1 MPWKMKNLENKWL
14 PFSFGILAGI
24 LISGILFIAF
34 LNKNPDSSID
44 VTQLR
49 LIIETQPAFHKDN
62 APDEGKIDINQA
74 TLERLIELP
83 GIGPAKA
90 MAIIEFREKYGPY
103 SEINELLYVPGIGEE
118 QLNQILPFIE
128 IP

>member
-1 MPWKMKNLENKWL
+1 MPWKMKKIENKWL
-14 PFSFGILAGI
+14 PFSFGILTGI

-34 LNKNPDSSID
+34 LNKNPDSSIE
-44 VTQLR
+44 VTQLP
-49 LIIETQPAFHKDN
+49 LILETRPAFQQNN
-62 APDEGKIDINQA
+62 ATDEGKIDLNQA
-74 TLERLIELP
+74 TLENLMELP

-103 SEINELLYVPGIGEE
+103 SEINELLYVPGIGEV
-118 QLNQILPFIE
+118 QLNQILPFIR